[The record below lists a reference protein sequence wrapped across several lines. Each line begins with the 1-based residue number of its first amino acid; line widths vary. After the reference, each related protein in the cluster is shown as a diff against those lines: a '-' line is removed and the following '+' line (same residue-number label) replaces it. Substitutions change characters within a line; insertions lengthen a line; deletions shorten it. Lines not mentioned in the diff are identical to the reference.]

1 MGDPVYSVP
10 DPSRWEAVQIA
21 INKSENLIR
30 ILGNAILPPD
40 EMDMIPDPDMMFY
53 FFKNVLKLD
62 IPEAEATGIMKYSV
76 TQKFKNDGKKAW
88 RVMFDYVP
96 KVED

>member
-1 MGDPVYSVP
+1 MGNPVYSAP

-30 ILGNAILPPD
+30 ILGNATLPPD

-62 IPEAEATGIMKYSV
+62 IPEAESTGIMKYSV
-76 TQKFKNDGKKAW
+76 TQKIKNDGKKAW
-88 RVMFDYVP
+88 RVMFDYIP
-96 KVED
+96 KK

>member
-88 RVMFDYVP
+88 RVMIYYVP